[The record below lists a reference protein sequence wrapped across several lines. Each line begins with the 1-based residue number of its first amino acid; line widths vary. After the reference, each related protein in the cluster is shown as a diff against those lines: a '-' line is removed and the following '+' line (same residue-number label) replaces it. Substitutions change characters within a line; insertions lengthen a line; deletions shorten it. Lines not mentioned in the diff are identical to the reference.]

1 MRPWARRSF
10 TETLRRLSIFLT
22 ISAIFSPGCTG
33 LHRSVSPVPISL
45 NEATAV
51 ISRIQDQDK
60 LVSSFYTTGSVAIK
74 DGKWEPEAHI
84 LIAGTRSPLKIKLE
98 ITHPWGTP
106 ILHILISR
114 ENLQIL
120 SFNEKRLY
128 VGDFIPEVLSR
139 FLPGGFLSADLVWAV
154 LRGYPNLI
162 SGYRIVSLGVN
173 RISLSNRDE
182 TEIVDLYPENRLPRQ
197 VSYPSRYIDL
207 AFSEFQD
214 ESGVYYA
221 RQVKVNSV
229 EGKRGLHLKTGKM
242 VFNRRI
248 PERIFVLKSPAMFET
263 VYLDKITGS
272 ITE

>member
-1 MRPWARRSF
+1 MRPWIRRAF
-10 TETLRRLSIFLT
+10 TETLGRLSIFLT

-45 NEATAV
+45 NDATAV
-51 ISRIQDQDK
+51 ISRIHDQEK
-60 LVSSFYTTGSVAIK
+60 LASSFYTTGSVSIK
-74 DGKWEPEAHI
+74 DREWEPEAHI
-84 LIAGTRSPLKIKLE
+84 LIAGTRSPLKIKIE

-114 ENLQIL
+114 KNLQIL

-128 VGDFIPEVLSR
+128 VGDFTPEVLSR
-139 FLPGGFLSADLVWAV
+139 FLPGGFLSPDLVWAV
-154 LRGYPNLI
+154 LRGFPNLI

-182 TEIVDLYPENRLPRQ
+182 TEIVDLYPENHLPRQ

-207 AFSEFQD
+207 VFAEFQE
-214 ESGVYYA
+214 ESGVFYA

-229 EGKRGLHLKTGKM
+229 VEKRELHLKTGKM

-263 VYLDKITGS
+263 VYLDKTTDNITK
-272 ITE
+272 